1 MFKWS
6 SRTKTMIS
14 SSSDEDD
21 PSSSEDEM
29 PEPKEKSGYSRL
41 NPFET
46 TKEKPE
52 KLQIPYDKNGYA
64 PKPKPKSRRKKATNE
79 DGRKSESSGGLAEE
93 LLAAAGSGDETT
105 MNPAA
110 AMGLIGKAGF
120 IVKFMAILQVIPDR
134 FERKEGGRSLT
145 FCTPEL
151 TLYLYHPSHS
161 HIPHASPSPIVFVNK
176 NPAKVGEIMSAKN
189 FKGNIKE
196 HYGTED
202 PREVSK
208 MIFHDL
214 QVIC

>member
-1 MFKWS
+1 
-6 SRTKTMIS
+6 MIS

-64 PKPKPKSRRKKATNE
+64 PKPKPKSRRKKAANE

-134 FERKEGGRSLT
+134 FERKEGGAKSDLLYPT
-145 FCTPEL
+145 THTISSPPL
-151 TLYLYHPSHS
+151 TLTHTSRLAITHRLCEQEPSQS
-161 HIPHASPSPIVFVNK
+161 W
-176 NPAKVGEIMSAKN
+176 
-189 FKGNIKE
+189 
-196 HYGTED
+196 
-202 PREVSK
+202 
-208 MIFHDL
+208 
-214 QVIC
+214 